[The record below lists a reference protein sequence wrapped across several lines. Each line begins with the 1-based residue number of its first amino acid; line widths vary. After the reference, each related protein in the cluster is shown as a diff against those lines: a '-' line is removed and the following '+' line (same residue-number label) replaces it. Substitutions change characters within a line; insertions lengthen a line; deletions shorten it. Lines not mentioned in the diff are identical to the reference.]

1 MLNIAPALAA
11 WCRADRPF
19 AVATVIDATGSTP
32 LPVGTSMAVDADGR
46 AAGSVSGGCVDAA
59 VHELC
64 RRQLE
69 EDATPEEAQ
78 FDSSDTDA
86 WAAGLMCGGGI
97 RVHVQRVHPADRH
110 PLAAT
115 LSAAAEGRTVGL
127 LQITRSADPTLAGRV
142 LPLSDDGTPAPAG
155 PVPPRLAALA
165 AGVHRTGV
173 TGLVRTAGD
182 ADCSA
187 AEALVHTR
195 RPAPRMLVFGAV
207 EFAGALTQAGRFLGY
222 HVTLC
227 DARPVFA
234 TAERFPHAHRV
245 VTDWPH
251 RFLAATATDE
261 RTVVCVLTHDPRFDV
276 PLLREALR
284 RPLGYVGAMGSRR
297 THARRL
303 ELLRAEGVGPD
314 ALARLNAPIGLDLGA
329 ATPQETAV
337 SIVAEILARTRGR
350 SGAPLGGTTGPI
362 HPRAGEVA
370 HSAQR

>member
-1 MLNIAPALAA
+1 MLNIATALAA
-11 WCRADRPF
+11 WCRTDRPF

-46 AAGSVSGGCVDAA
+46 VAGSVSGGCVDAT

-64 RRQLE
+64 LRQLA
-69 EDATPEEAQ
+69 EDAPPEEAG

-86 WAAGLMCGGGI
+86 WAAGLMCGGSI

-110 PLAAT
+110 HLAVALT
-115 LSAAAEGRTVGL
+115 EGAEGRTVGL
-127 LQITRSADPTLAGRV
+127 LQITASGSPALAGRV
-142 LPLSDDGTPAPAG
+142 LPLSDDGVPAVAG
-155 PVPPRLAALA
+155 LVPPRLAALA

-173 TGLVRTAGD
+173 TGPVRTPEG
-182 ADCSA
+182 ADGPVT
-187 AEALVHTR
+187 EALVHTR

-207 EFAGALTQAGRFLGY
+207 EFADALTRAGRFLGY

-234 TAERFPHAHRV
+234 TPERFPHAHEV

-251 RFLAATATDE
+251 RFLAATPTDE
-261 RTVVCVLTHDPRFDV
+261 RTAVCVLTHDTRFDI
-276 PLLREALR
+276 PLLRDALR

-329 ATPQETAV
+329 VTPQETAV

-350 SGAPLGGTTGPI
+350 SGAPLGGSVGPI

-370 HSAQR
+370 HPAQR

>member
-1 MLNIAPALAA
+1 MLNIAHALAA
-11 WCRADRPF
+11 WCRADLPL

-32 LPVGTSMAVDADGR
+32 LPVGTSMAVAADGR
-46 AAGSVSGGCVDAA
+46 VAGSVSGGCVDAA

-64 RRQLE
+64 RQQTE
-69 EDATPEEAQ
+69 EDGFPEEAR

-86 WAAGLMCGGGI
+86 WAAGLMCGGSI
-97 RVHVQRVHPADRH
+97 RVHVQRVHPADRPH
-110 PLAAT
+110 LATT
-115 LSAAAEGRTVGL
+115 LTEAAAGRTVGL
-127 LQITRSADPTLAGRV
+127 LQITASADPALTGRL
-142 LPLSDDGTPAPAG
+142 LPLSDDGVAAPG
-155 PVPPRLAALA
+155 VPVPRRLAALA

-173 TGLVRTAGD
+173 TGLVRTPEG
-182 ADCSA
+182 ADCPA
-187 AEALVHTR
+187 VEALVHTR

-207 EFAGALTQAGRFLGY
+207 EFADALTRAGRFLGY

-234 TAERFPHAHRV
+234 TAERFPHAHEV

-261 RTVVCVLTHDPRFDV
+261 RTAVCVLTHDSRFDI
-276 PLLREALR
+276 PLLRDALR

-303 ELLRAEGVGPD
+303 ELLRAEGLGPD
-314 ALARLNAPIGLDLGA
+314 AVARLNAPIGLDLGA

-362 HPRAGEVA
+362 HPRSGEVA
-370 HSAQR
+370 HPAQR